1 MPKIYQYTFG
11 GWAPPGPAGGANV
24 LPQALLL
31 KQGRRGEGRNAE
43 GRGNV
48 DPPITKNQLCPWA
61 QQTVTVRQFTPESK
75 LKIIK

>member
-48 DPPITKNQLCPWA
+48 DPQSPKTSYAPGHNKQSPSDSLH
-61 QQTVTVRQFTPESK
+61 
-75 LKIIK
+75 LKVNLK